1 MTETPTLETFSA
13 SYTSINDALFKECN
27 LNNDVDFGEDY
38 AMLTIYPAFPDSPSS
53 GINVNATFSFDAE
66 GAEDIY
72 SDNFIITLTAAER
85 VAEDHEEEEWNE
97 SEVSIEGV
105 KTLNEFLVMVIKQ
118 MVPRV

>member
-13 SYTSINDALFKECN
+13 SYTAINDTLFNKAD
-27 LNNDVDFGEDY
+27 LNNDVGFTENS
-38 AMLTIYPAFPDSPSS
+38 ALLTIYAADPDSPSS
-53 GINVNATFSFDAE
+53 GINVNATFSFDAN

-72 SDNFIITLTAAER
+72 SDSFIVTLTAAER

-105 KTLNEFLVMVIKQ
+105 KTMDDFLAMVTKQ